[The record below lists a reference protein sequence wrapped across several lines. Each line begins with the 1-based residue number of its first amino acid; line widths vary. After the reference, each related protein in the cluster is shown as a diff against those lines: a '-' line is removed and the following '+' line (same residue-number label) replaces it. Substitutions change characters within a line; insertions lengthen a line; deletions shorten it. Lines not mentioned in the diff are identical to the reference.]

1 MDFGLLNPGL
11 GRPQTNI
18 GTGVWKEK
26 KKTFPEVTAGSEGMG
41 TLVKQWIHK
50 AFVREVF
57 SNVSISPWRA

>member
-11 GRPQTNI
+11 ERPHANI

-26 KKTFPEVTAGSEGMG
+26 KKTFPGVTTEFEGMG